1 MNLSFNRSFR
11 SLSLIFLAVCF
22 AISFASCGSSR
33 SVAASSSSSS
43 SSSRTSSYSS
53 SSSRKAPKRQS
64 RPQDRIRVSEVS
76 SHPVTSSL
84 LKEADSWIG
93 TPYAWGGNDR
103 KGVDCSGFVTQVF
116 LRSLD
121 ISLPRTSQQQMEYC
135 RPVDRKDLLPGDLVF
150 FTVRGGDRVGHVG
163 IYIGN
168 GQMVH
173 ASSSKGVVITPL
185 DNPYFVANYFS
196 SGRVDRYMA
205 MIDKKKSTPAKPT
218 PSSVKAPVGNK
229 AGQTVASRK
238 KTPAPKKT
246 QPEKKE
252 VKKDV
257 KTDVPSLSTPLPSQ
271 VFAEKPVK
279 ETPSEP
285 STLAQADDEEEPDFF
300 D

>member
-11 SLSLIFLAVCF
+11 SFALIVLAVCF
-22 AISFASCGSSR
+22 AISFASCGTSR

-43 SSSRTSSYSS
+43 SRTSSSS
-53 SSSRKAPKRQS
+53 SSSRKTPKRQS

-205 MIDKKKSTPAKPT
+205 MIDKKKSIPAKPT
-218 PSSVKAPVGNK
+218 PSPLKAPVGNK

-246 QPEKKE
+246 VPEKKE
-252 VKKDV
+252 AKKDV
-257 KTDVPSLSTPLPSQ
+257 KTDVPLLSTPLPSQ
-271 VFAEKPVK
+271 VFAEKPAK
-279 ETPSEP
+279 QTPSEP
-285 STLAQADDEEEPDFF
+285 SPIAQSVDEEEPDFF